1 MSFISVALLSPPYSG
16 LTYKI
21 PNWMPEKM
29 LARGMRVAVPLGRQG
44 AGGSLRCAVVLELL
58 PICDLPDDMEIKEVA
73 WPLDKTPLLSDSYLH
88 MLHELS
94 VRQMASVGRIL
105 GSVLPFGL
113 KTSRAIIRR
122 FSENLPET
130 IKLNSLKVRD
140 SFWLA
145 ALAEDWQAGRA
156 QLLPGEGKLAE
167 IEYCTVC
174 KDPPW
179 PVRPSA
185 KKQIELLEYLWEHNG
200 KTRRQLNEVF
210 GSGIG
215 QAINALLKNKLLSIG
230 PRPADFTCGHGEQA
244 EPLAQ
249 SLSIQPGQHS
259 GEQSYKKSG
268 QKQDQVFGQAWGR
281 ILDQTSGDQTSGD
294 QTSDQALDQISNM
307 ATTSSPHT
315 RLEFE
320 PEDILGDDFANS
332 SEEARLEQLVESLAQ
347 LEAQLEAQLQDEL
360 QSQLQSKSAAEGP
373 IPNSFAYS
381 GGYLFKLTNEQRLA
395 VEGLSK
401 KLKNLSKLTVQ
412 EEHAAQA
419 GQAGDAGQTALLHGI
434 TGSGKTAVYLE
445 LARIC
450 LEQGRSVLLL
460 APEVALAC
468 KLYREAKKYLPQ
480 TSIFLSH
487 GYQSSLR
494 REELFRKAAALP
506 PEQPVLVCGTRSSL
520 FLPLPNV
527 GLIVLDEEHDAS
539 FKQDE
544 GLVYQAKD
552 LAYFRVMQDKALLL
566 LGSATPDVR
575 TFHASN
581 NGLIPAYFLKQRLGQ
596 GGLPALE
603 FVDIRGGK
611 AADSILA
618 PGSLKALVQ
627 TVDAGKQAI
636 ILLNRRGYSPLM
648 YCLDCGQVIRCPNC
662 EIGMTFHKAR
672 QRMVCHYCGHSAP
685 FPSAC
690 QRCNSYNYLPLG
702 EGTEKLEESLL
713 PHLPLGTKILR
724 LDRDTTRRPGRME
737 EILAAFARKEAQ
749 VLVGTQMLSKG
760 HHFPEVTLAIV
771 ADADLGLN
779 LPDYQAA
786 ERTFQLM
793 LQSAGRA
800 GRGDQVGRVIIQT
813 RDPEHFCWEFVK
825 NADYEGF
832 FQKEIAM
839 RKLRRYPPFSKL
851 GLIRLSFPMN
861 WEPGMELIKI
871 AGQAAKC
878 AAQELGVVVLGP
890 APAPLSLLRG
900 QKRFQ
905 CLLKANDWTH
915 VRGIYSK
922 VLAVLPASSKLRVS
936 LDIDPGSMM

>member
-1 MSFISVALLSPPYSG
+1 MLNTTRVLSSFVINLHIFIVKKMSFISVALLSPPYSG

-21 PNWMPEKM
+21 PAWMPENM
-29 LARGMRVAVPLGRQG
+29 LARGMRVAVPLGKQ
-44 AGGSLRCAVVLELL
+44 GSLRCAIVLDLL
-58 PICDLPDDMEIKEVA
+58 TTCDLPEDMEIKEVA
-73 WPLDKTPLLSDSYLH
+73 WPLDKTPLLSDSYLQ
-88 MLHELS
+88 MLQDLS
-94 VRQMASVGRIL
+94 VRQMASIGRIL

-113 KTSRAIIRR
+113 KTSRGIIRR
-122 FSENLPET
+122 FSNNSPET
-130 IKLNSLKVRD
+130 IKLSSLKARD
-140 SFWLA
+140 SLWLSS
-145 ALAEDWQAGRA
+145 LADDWLDGRA
-156 QLLPGEGKLAE
+156 ELLAGEGKIAE

-179 PVRPSA
+179 PVRPTA
-185 KKQIELLEYLWEHNG
+185 KRQIELLEYLWEHSG
-200 KTRRQLNEVF
+200 KTRRQLSEKF

-215 QAINALLKNKLLSIG
+215 PTINALLKNKLLNIG
-230 PRPADFTCGHGEQA
+230 PRPADFTCGREEQA
-244 EPLAQ
+244 DSVLLNPSHSQAPASVAHNPNTLNQNLEP
-249 SLSIQPGQHS
+249 
-259 GEQSYKKSG
+259 
-268 QKQDQVFGQAWGR
+268 QDVL
-281 ILDQTSGDQTSGD
+281 LD
-294 QTSDQALDQISNM
+294 N
-307 ATTSSPHT
+307 
-315 RLEFE
+315 
-320 PEDILGDDFANS
+320 FADS
-332 SEEARLEQLVESLAQ
+332 SEEARLERLVESLAQ
-347 LEAQLEAQLQDEL
+347 LEVPPEARLEAQLEAQLEL
-360 QSQLQSKSAAEGP
+360 NAGVGAAVSKTLPDAGE
-373 IPNSFAYS
+373 
-381 GGYLFKLTNEQRLA
+381 YLFKLTEEQRLA
-395 VEGLSK
+395 VEGLAEKFK
-401 KLKNLSKLTVQ
+401 KENDL
-412 EEHAAQA
+412 A
-419 GQAGDAGQTALLHGI
+419 GKTGKSGKAGKSGKTALLHGI

-445 LARIC
+445 LAQIC
-450 LEQGRSVLLL
+450 LKQGRSVLLL

-468 KLYREAKKYLPQ
+468 KLYREAKKYLPRARL
-480 TSIFLSH
+480 FLSH

-494 REELFRKAAALP
+494 REELFRKAATLP
-506 PEQPVLVCGTRSSL
+506 VDEPVLICGTRSSL
-520 FLPLPNV
+520 FLPLPNL

-552 LAYFRVMQDKALLL
+552 LAYFRAMQDEALLL

-575 TFHASN
+575 SFHASS
-581 NGLIPAYFLKQRLGQ
+581 NGLIPVYFLKQRLGQ
-596 GGLPALE
+596 GGLPDLD
-603 FVDIRGGK
+603 FVDIRANK
-611 AADSILA
+611 AVDSILA
-618 PGSLKALVQ
+618 PESLQALVQ

-648 YCLDCGQVIRCPNC
+648 YCLDCGQVVRCPNC

-672 QRMVCHYCGHSAP
+672 QRMVCHYCGHSAS

-690 QRCNSYNYLPLG
+690 QRCNSYNYLPMG

-713 PHLPLGTKILR
+713 PHLPFGTKILR

-800 GRGDQVGRVIIQT
+800 GRGEELGRVIIQT

-825 NADYEGF
+825 NSDYEGF

-839 RKLRRYPPFSKL
+839 RKLRRYPPFVKL

-861 WEPGMELIKI
+861 WEPGMDLIKI

-915 VRGIYSK
+915 IRGIYAR
-922 VLAVLPASSKLRVS
+922 VLVALPANSKLRMS